1 MCKIA
6 FPDSEIDMNAEME
19 QAKMAYVIQYGITF
33 NERLSLNDVCTK
45 HLFSIIID
53 ENIDIYVSQI
63 FVAVVR
69 YLDTDREDAVGYS
82 WS

>member
-1 MCKIA
+1 
-6 FPDSEIDMNAEME
+6 MNAEME
-19 QAKMAYVIQYGITF
+19 QAKMAYVIQYGITL

-69 YLDTDREDAVGYS
+69 YLDTDR
-82 WS
+82 